1 MNIEQLF
8 THLHSLQVRLWLE
21 GDAKLCC
28 SAPEEVLTSELRN
41 QLQARKPEIIA
52 FLQKANLV
60 NHNSKTLTSIPK
72 TPRTNKLPL
81 SFAQQ
86 RLWFLEQLQP
96 GSSTYHIPTAVRIN
110 GLLNIEVLQQV
121 INTIIER
128 HEVLRTNFQYFD
140 RDIYQNVDEELV
152 QIISPS
158 REVILHPI
166 NLQLLPESEQE
177 TKVKQIAVEEAQKPF
192 NLEQDLLLRVSLLE
206 LDDTEYIV
214 LLTMHHI
221 ISDGWSMEVLVKEIA
236 SLYAAF
242 SQNLPSPLT
251 PLEIQYADFAVWQ
264 REWLQG
270 EVLETQLGYW
280 KQQLGGNLPV
290 IQLPTDFPRSR
301 IQSFRGD
308 TVSFELS
315 KELSDRLK
323 SIADSE
329 GTTLFMMLLAGF
341 KILLYR
347 YTGQRDII
355 VGSPIANRNRTE
367 LEGLIGFFVNTLV
380 LRTDLGNNPT
390 FKEVLHK
397 VRQVTWNAYDYQD
410 LPFEK
415 LVEELHPERDLSYNP
430 LFQVKFRLENPPT
443 EKIEIPGLTLSSLGQ
458 VNPTAKL
465 DLSLDMYETP
475 DGLVGGFEYNKD
487 LFAESTIKRM
497 VGHFCTLLEGISN
510 QPTQHIGELP
520 LLTPQEEKQI
530 LVEWNQ
536 TQREFSQH
544 LCFHQLFE
552 AQVEKTPGAIALIY
566 NDEELTYEELN
577 CRSNLLAHHLQSV
590 GVVPEVRVG
599 ICIQRSPEMIIA
611 MLAIHKAGGAYVP
624 LDPAYPTERL
634 AFMVEDAQ
642 VCVLLTHDNTQEV
655 AKSIIL
661 DLDLDL
667 DLDSTSNSSTR
678 FERNEGLIN
687 LDSFWKENWE
697 EKWEENKTI
706 PQSFQNPKS
715 GVTPDNLAY
724 LIYTSGSTG
733 KPKGVLIPHRGLTNL
748 TEDKI
753 RVCDVHPD
761 SCVLQF
767 FSFSFDASIPEI
779 IMALGCG
786 AKLCLASL
794 EDIIPGLPLLKLLR
808 EKQVTHITITPS
820 ALSALPVEELPALK
834 MVLVGGE
841 APSAELINRW
851 SEGRKFI
858 NAYGPTEV
866 TVNASMVECGN
877 GNPITPV
884 LRSSTNKQLYILDD
898 NLQPL
903 PVGVLGE
910 LHIAGVGLARGYLN
924 RPDLTAEKF
933 IPNPFYKLKEESK
946 KSKEEKE
953 EKFILPSASSAP
965 SAPHTPPTLYK
976 TGDLACYLP
985 DGSIKLFGRIDNQ
998 VKIRG
1003 FRIEIGEIEALLNQ
1017 NPYIQ
1022 SSVVIVREDNPGDK
1036 RLVAYIVPNNIAPD
1050 NINSKNIIP
1059 DNKIPTSSELRRE
1072 LKENLADYM
1081 VPATFVMLN
1090 ALPLTPNG
1098 KVDTKS
1104 LPIPDWSANTSTRF
1118 VAPQTDTEEK
1128 LVTIFTNVLDVES
1141 VGVEDDFFELGGH
1154 SLLATKLIAQLLKE
1168 FDVEIS
1174 IIDLFEAPTVAELG
1188 ERVDR
1193 SLLTQELGGSVS
1205 DLEGERE
1212 EMEF

>member
-1 MNIEQLF
+1 MNIEQFL
-8 THLHSLQVRLWLE
+8 THLHTLEIKLWLE
-21 GDAKLCC
+21 DEKLRC
-28 SAPEEVLTSELRN
+28 SAPDEVLTPEFTAELK
-41 QLQARKPEIIA
+41 ARKPEIIA
-52 FLQKANLV
+52 FLQQANLV
-60 NHNSKTLTSIPK
+60 NQKVTSIPT
-72 TPRTNKLPL
+72 TPRTDKLPL

-96 GSSTYHIPTAVRIN
+96 GSSTYHIPTAVRLT
-110 GLLNIEVLQQV
+110 GSLNVEVLQQV
-121 INTIIER
+121 LNTIIQR
-128 HEVLRTNFQYFD
+128 HEVLRTNFKT
-140 RDIYQNVDEELV
+140 VEEELIQV
-152 QIISPS
+152 ISPS
-158 REVILHPI
+158 RELLLHPI
-166 NLQLLPESEQE
+166 NLQLIPKAEQE
-177 TKVKQIAVEEAQKPF
+177 ITVKQIAIEEAQKPF
-192 NLEQDLLLRVSLLE
+192 DLEQDLLLRVTLLE
-206 LDDTEYIV
+206 LEATEKVI
-214 LLTMHHI
+214 LITMHHI

-236 SLYAAF
+236 TLYAAL
-242 SQNLPSPLT
+242 SQDIPSLLKPLP
-251 PLEIQYADFAVWQ
+251 IQYADFAVWQ
-264 REWLQG
+264 RQWLQG
-270 EVLETQLGYW
+270 EVLSTQLGYW
-280 KQQLGGNLPV
+280 KQQLGGTLPV
-290 IQLPTDFPRSR
+290 IQLPTDYPRSR
-301 IQSFRGD
+301 VQSFRGD
-308 TVSFELS
+308 TVSFTLS
-315 KELSDRLK
+315 SKLSDKLTT
-323 SIADSE
+323 IAKAE
-329 GTTLFMMLLAGF
+329 KATLFMTLLAAF
-341 KILLYR
+341 KVLLYR
-347 YTGQRDII
+347 YTGQADIV
-355 VGSPIANRNRTE
+355 VGSPIANRNRAE

-380 LRTDLGNNPT
+380 LRTDLHHNPT
-390 FKEVLHK
+390 FQEVLQR
-397 VRQVTWNAYDYQD
+397 VRQVTWGAYDHQD

-430 LFQVKFRLENPPT
+430 LFQIKFRLENPPA

-458 VNPTAKL
+458 VNPSAKL

-487 LFAESTIKRM
+487 LFAEATIKRM
-497 VGHFCTLLEGISN
+497 VGHFCTLLEGIAN
-510 QPTQHIGELP
+510 QPRERIGELL
-520 LLTPQEEKQI
+520 LLTPVEQQQI

-536 TQREFSQH
+536 TQKEFSQD

-552 AQVEKTPGAIALIY
+552 AQVEQNGNAIAIIY
-566 NDEELTYEELN
+566 NNEQLTYQELN
-577 CRSNLLAHHLQSV
+577 QRSNQLAHHLQSL
-590 GVVPEVRVG
+590 GVSPEVRVG
-599 ICIQRSPEMIIA
+599 ICIKRSPEMIVA

-624 LDPAYPTERL
+624 LDPAYPIERL

-642 VCVLLTHDNTQEV
+642 ISLLLTHNQTTDV
-655 AKSIIL
+655 AKSIIS
-661 DLDLDL
+661 DLALTPVP
-667 DLDSTSNSSTR
+667 STKFGRGVSV
-678 FERNEGLIN
+678 ERDEGLIN
-687 LDSFWKENWE
+687 LDTFWQEN
-697 EKWEENKTI
+697 NSTS
-706 PQSFQNPKS
+706 QNYQNPQS
-715 GVTPDNLAY
+715 GVTTDNLAY

-753 RVCDVHPD
+753 RVCDVDSD
-761 SCVLQF
+761 SCILQF

-779 IMALGCG
+779 IMALASG

-841 APSAELINRW
+841 APSPELITKW
-851 SEGRKFI
+851 SQGRKFI

-877 GNPITPV
+877 GHPITPV
-884 LRSSTNKQLYILDD
+884 LRSSTNKQLYILDS

-933 IPNPFYKLKEESK
+933 IPNPFNDKTSPPPCGHPSPYQGEG
-946 KSKEEKE
+946 
-953 EKFILPSASSAP
+953 KFGHPSP
-965 SAPHTPPTLYK
+965 LQGEGMGVRLYK

-1017 NPYIQ
+1017 YPGIQ
-1022 SSVVIVREDNPGDK
+1022 TSIVIVREDNPGDK
-1036 RLVAYIVPNNIAPD
+1036 RLVAYIVPENQT
-1050 NINSKNIIP
+1050 
-1059 DNKIPTSSELRRE
+1059 KIPTSSELRRV
-1072 LKENLADYM
+1072 LKEKLADYM
-1081 VPATFVMLN
+1081 IPAAFVMLD

-1104 LPIPDWSANTSTRF
+1104 LPVPDWSANKSSEF
-1118 VAPQTDTEEK
+1118 VSPRTPTEEK
-1128 LVTIFTNVLDVES
+1128 LVNIFTSVLELET

-1168 FDVEIS
+1168 FEVEITV
-1174 IIDLFEAPTVAELG
+1174 IDLFEAPTVAELAQ
-1188 ERVDR
+1188 RVDKN
-1193 SLLTQELGGSVS
+1193 LLVEQLQSSVS
-1205 DLEGERE
+1205 DVEEERE